1 MDDVRD
7 SNSSVVV
14 YRFCRVIFGLNLS
27 PFLLNGTIR
36 HHLATFAEADPEFVK
51 KMIESFY
58 VDDLVSGD
66 RTTGK
71 T

>member
-51 KMIESFY
+51 KN
-58 VDDLVSGD
+58 D
-66 RTTGK
+66 
-71 T
+71 